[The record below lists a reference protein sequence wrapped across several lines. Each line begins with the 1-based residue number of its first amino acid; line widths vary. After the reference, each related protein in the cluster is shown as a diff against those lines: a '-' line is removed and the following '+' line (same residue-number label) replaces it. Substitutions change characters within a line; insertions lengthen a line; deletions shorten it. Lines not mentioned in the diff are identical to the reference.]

1 MEWAI
6 EFTLEEWACGV
17 KEEGGEMI
25 GEDNK
30 RRLPQLGFLMIRGVK
45 MGCPPSIGLVYTSF
59 LLVDWIG

>member
-1 MEWAI
+1 M
-6 EFTLEEWACGV
+6 

-59 LLVDWIG
+59 LLVD